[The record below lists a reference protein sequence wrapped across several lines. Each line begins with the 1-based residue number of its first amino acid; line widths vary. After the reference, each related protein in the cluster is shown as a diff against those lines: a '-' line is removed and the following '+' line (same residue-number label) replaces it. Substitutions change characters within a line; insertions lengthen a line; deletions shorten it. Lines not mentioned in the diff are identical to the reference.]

1 MNPEPPS
8 PLSQTLCSKIMCYWL
23 PDLRGTPGHPQV
35 LVAITTTF
43 TRQFICLLLL
53 INVNSELTHKI
64 LSIMAVICT
73 ISPITGADK

>member
-1 MNPEPPS
+1 MVQSAGMKYRFFGCLNVF
-8 PLSQTLCSKIMCYWL
+8 
-23 PDLRGTPGHPQV
+23 PGHPQV

-53 INVNSELTHKI
+53 INVNSELTHKVLNI
-64 LSIMAVICT
+64 KEVICT